1 MEQNSGRI
9 DPTPRPP
16 RSPPASFSRVPV
28 VPALGRT
35 GKLGHI
41 RLSRP
46 DAGLGASPLPSLAVQ
61 PTLGAGHG
69 PAGPNG
75 PRPHPAPTRA
85 RVGRTPPP
93 RDARTAEVPERVRIH
108 RASSIAIPRLPDRN
122 PQTPTTIQYPLPR
135 RGNRLVTLGVA
146 AASPRARRRVART
159 AYKSLNARLMLKL
172 ISTAWGRVGSTGV
185 TVTQGCRPRRRGTR
199 KTSGKNITGNRQ
211 YALAA

>member
-93 RDARTAEVPERVRIH
+93 RDARTAEVPETGA
-108 RASSIAIPRLPDRN
+108 ASIGRLPSPSPGYQTETHKHPPQFNIPSPVGATDWLPWAWPPPPPEPVEESQELPIN
-122 PQTPTTIQYPLPR
+122 P
-135 RGNRLVTLGVA
+135 
-146 AASPRARRRVART
+146 S
-159 AYKSLNARLMLKL
+159 MH
-172 ISTAWGRVGSTGV
+172 
-185 TVTQGCRPRRRGTR
+185 
-199 KTSGKNITGNRQ
+199 
-211 YALAA
+211 ALC